1 MNDVNIKLK
10 KIFESLNKNLYR
22 TNKTLE
28 LYNPVSEIFNSI
40 TTDIKE
46 IENLFEKN
54 KHLEKEIEDE
64 VKKRELI
71 ALYKKM
77 HSVVSQI
84 KDEIDYIY
92 KDMNDGNKFLE
103 KFRGYRTYI
112 FKDSVKTKDFLK
124 KIIQS
129 FSIENFTLKF
139 NVVGNIDLTD
149 VASKVQGK
157 KNGIDILVPSENINL
172 IFEEI
177 IKAQTTKFRLITEK
191 ITIYFE
197 KENVV
202 YIEGP
207 STSIEFADGD
217 AKQFDAQILDN

>member
-1 MNDVNIKLK
+1 MNDVNTKLK
-10 KIFESLNKNLYR
+10 KTFESLNKNLYR

-46 IENLFEKN
+46 IESLFEKN
-54 KHLEKEIEDE
+54 SHLEKEIEDE

-77 HSVVSQI
+77 HNVVSQI
-84 KDEIDYIY
+84 KEEIDYLY
-92 KDMNDGNKFLE
+92 KDMNDGDKFLE

-129 FSIENFTLKF
+129 FSIETFTLKF
-139 NVVGNIDLTD
+139 NVVGNIDLAD
-149 VASKVQGK
+149 VANRVQGK
-157 KNGIDILVPSENINL
+157 KNGIDIIVPSENVSL
-172 IFEEI
+172 IFEEV
-177 IKAQTTKFRLITEK
+177 IKAQTTKFRLMSEK

-197 KENVV
+197 KENIV

-207 STSIEFADGD
+207 SKSIEFADGD
-217 AKQFDAQILDN
+217 ARQFGAQILEN